1 MTDYMVITNN
11 YRTYERGRRGEEEEG
26 LRRRRSRAGRDA
38 ANKPPEP
45 LSGVS
50 RVCRHQ
56 RVVSFDF
63 HMVIIESGEGVVVRD
78 AGHLPAR
85 KSPLGHGAAADDAAR
100 CVKGLT
106 TMRSASTK
114 WSTACPAVRFS
125 ISIMNLV
132 AHRPATDEANETLAA
147 CGAHGRQGGVA
158 HSASRAELREV
169 SR

>member
-1 MTDYMVITNN
+1 MVGEKRKKRACAVDGRARAAR
-11 YRTYERGRRGEEEEG
+11 RTSCLSRCPESHAYVVVKESSG
-26 LRRRRSRAGRDA
+26 LIFI
-38 ANKPPEP
+38 N
-45 LSGVS
+45 
-50 RVCRHQ
+50 
-56 RVVSFDF
+56 
-63 HMVIIESGEGVVVRD
+63 IIESGEGVVVRD

-158 HSASRAELREV
+158 PSASRAELREV